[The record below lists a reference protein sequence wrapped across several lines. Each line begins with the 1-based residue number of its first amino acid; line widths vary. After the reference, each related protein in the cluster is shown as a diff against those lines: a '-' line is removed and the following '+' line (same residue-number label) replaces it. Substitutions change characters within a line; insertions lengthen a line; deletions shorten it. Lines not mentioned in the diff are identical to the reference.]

1 MTTKIQVRD
10 SGPLLV
16 DADDLT
22 IVDAEG
28 GTFIPSGRPFAL
40 CRCGASSN
48 EPFCDGSHRQAD
60 FQTADRA
67 KS

>member
-28 GTFIPSGRPFAL
+28 GTFIPSRSAVRPMSLRCIVEQAL
-40 CRCGASSN
+40 L
-48 EPFCDGSHRQAD
+48 
-60 FQTADRA
+60 
-67 KS
+67 